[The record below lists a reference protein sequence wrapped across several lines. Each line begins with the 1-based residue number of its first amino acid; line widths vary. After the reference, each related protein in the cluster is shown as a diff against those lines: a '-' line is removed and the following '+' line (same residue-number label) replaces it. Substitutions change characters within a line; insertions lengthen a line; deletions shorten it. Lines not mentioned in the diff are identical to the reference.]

1 MIVLRDKETGQS
13 LGEISS
19 AELQIL
25 VDAFEEEGR
34 DDRDY
39 YIDASSPDYLESNF
53 PGSARVAALLRA
65 ALGGREGFDVQWERE
80 YAGDEPAGDDGPDEL
95 DESV

>member
-1 MIVLRDKETGQS
+1 MIKISEKDSGS
-13 LGEISS
+13 AIGEISE

-39 YIDASSPDYLESNF
+39 YIDATTPEYLEANF
-53 PGSARVAALLRA
+53 VGAAGVAALLKK
-65 ALGGREGFDVQWERE
+65 ALAGREGMDIVWSR
-80 YAGDEPAGDDGPDEL
+80 D
-95 DESV
+95 